1 MVVDS
6 GSSDG
11 AIAVAF
17 HLDGKHVVGGGHGGI
32 RRWRF
37 EAGPEVRKQTGIK
50 LNAISVSRD
59 HKWILCG
66 TMVGACMWDA
76 EMRNKVIDVESTKRV
91 SSVDVSPDSTT
102 FATGSG
108 KAASIWSLT
117 TGKRLVG
124 PVKYDVSVTAVR
136 FSPSGARIAIASYG
150 GSIRILESRS
160 GDKLI
165 TIETATPSV
174 WPSTPLAWSNDGLQ
188 IFAASRDNKIKS
200 FDVSTG
206 SQLAESQTLVV
217 NPVDY
222 VKSTVLAA
230 NGKFIAT
237 FANRTISFLD
247 ISTLT
252 RIGPLIEDGSQIY
265 SIAISP
271 DSGYLATGRRDGKIT
286 IRDLGGI
293 LPDVYGPF
301 HVSICPSTLLAC
313 QASLVPSPTLT
324 HPVRH
329 LIASK
334 DSQTRSL

>member
-1 MVVDS
+1 
-6 GSSDG
+6 
-11 AIAVAF
+11 
-17 HLDGKHVVGGGHGGI
+17 
-32 RRWRF
+32 
-37 EAGPEVRKQTGIK
+37 
-50 LNAISVSRD
+50 
-59 HKWILCG
+59 
-66 TMVGACMWDA
+66 MWDA